1 MEKKEGGN
9 VDIVC
14 TYKDLEYQTGQGR
27 EGGKKGKKKGGKNEK
42 YNVCVLGSFSFLFR
56 SPISVLLCGLYIYI
70 YGWREVLS

>member
-27 EGGKKGKKKGGKNEK
+27 EGKKEKKREEKNEE

-70 YGWREVLS
+70 YGCREVLS